1 MNGLPGRRGLSGRGS
16 RACAEPSAGLEP
28 PTLLTIE
35 GARHAARLVAVPT
48 DRDSYAFRD
57 KQGELL
63 RALVSALCAAR
74 WRTVAAHS
82 GTPDR
87 GRPGPTRAIGG
98 TRRGPTRRER
108 VRLRQSVQSLCPLD
122 AWRTLR
128 EEPWRKYRHHFTATE
143 ERVRPAGGLV
153 VAEEPTTRGA
163 RALRRPQ
170 VHLSVA
176 FAAACAG

>member
-1 MNGLPGRRGLSGRGS
+1 AACPGSLAGLSLSPLPDSTRRPSSPSKVRVTRRASSQFQQTATATHFGIS
-16 RACAEPSAGLEP
+16 RANYC
-28 PTLLTIE
+28 
-35 GARHAARLVAVPT
+35 VPW
-48 DRDSYAFRD
+48 
-57 KQGELL
+57 
-63 RALVSALCAAR
+63 SALCAQPVGER
-74 WRTVAAHS
+74 WPPTQ
-82 GTPDR
+82 
-87 GRPGPTRAIGG
+87 GRQTAVVRVDTRAIGG

-108 VRLRQSVQSLCPLD
+108 VRRRPSVQSLGPLD

-128 EEPWRKYRHHFTATE
+128 AEPWRKYRHDFTTTE